1 MISPLPLRQIGQET
15 ILIFINMKH
24 LFHSLLAVA
33 FVLCAGFQQAVAQQM
48 QFRPFRGQ
56 KCPYRPIR
64 QWPDVLHTPQQ
75 ITRKSG

>member
-33 FVLCAGFQQAVAQQM
+33 FVLCAGFQQAVDPFTGTIQMGGILVQQRL
-48 QFRPFRGQ
+48 FHG
-56 KCPYRPIR
+56 
-64 QWPDVLHTPQQ
+64 DVLCTAA
-75 ITRKSG
+75 